1 MKNEERAEVAK
12 WHSWWRIGMNIKQS
26 LEIVAIGKAWFSEEL
41 MTKTKKS
48 CGMLKSL
55 RLEDPS
61 LQLSERGCGWNSRYQ
76 KIGGFSPDLAD
87 PHLAPLSLSLL
98 LMMVHNLKTTHEAF
112 YTASICY
119 NEMQLAKCNI
129 VIGKSQFYTQFLIIE
144 CARFC
149 SQSMWTYLYGFCK
162 ITIELCRFQNDL
174 WEVVKKRIFYG
185 QAYCKGR
192 GPGLWLAW
200 P

>member
-55 RLEDPS
+55 RARRPQFTMKRKRLRMKLP
-61 LQLSERGCGWNSRYQ
+61 LSEDWWILSWSCWPPPRPS
-76 KIGGFSPDLAD
+76 
-87 PHLAPLSLSLL
+87 SLSLL
-98 LMMVHNLKTTHEAF
+98 LMMVHNLKTTHGAF

-129 VIGKSQFYTQFLIIE
+129 IIGKSQFYTQFLIIV

-149 SQSMWTYLYGFCK
+149 SQSMWTSGM
-162 ITIELCRFQNDL
+162 D
-174 WEVVKKRIFYG
+174 G
-185 QAYCKGR
+185 
-192 GPGLWLAW
+192 
-200 P
+200 